1 LTDLSQLVLAG
12 KYHALHPMPGLRLS
26 ELYASQKSFEKMAN
40 FKYLVI
46 ALAKL
51 HL

>member
-1 LTDLSQLVLAG
+1 LNGLSQLVLAG
-12 KYHALHPMPGLRLS
+12 KYHALHPMQELRLS
-26 ELYASQKSFEKMAN
+26 ELSASHKSFEKMAN